1 VARRLEA
8 GRVPVSGEWLGCC
21 YFTVTETDAE
31 VREFPATSV
40 ATAVRECV
48 LREAEAVFQLRR

>member
-1 VARRLEA
+1 M
-8 GRVPVSGEWLGCC
+8 VPVSREWLGCC
-21 YFTVTETDAE
+21 YYTVSETDAE